1 MMIASA
7 QISVY
12 PLGQDRFGPAIKA
25 MGAALRHTAWLVRF
39 GPMRSTIVVGENTAI
54 SAALASAFAKAA
66 EPTGDD
72 GQHLQCLPRH
82 CRPRGLRIL

>member
-1 MMIASA
+1 VDQGAEVLGAYQYKQIPEARTAAVMIASA

-39 GPMRSTIVVGENTAI
+39 GP
-54 SAALASAFAKAA
+54 
-66 EPTGDD
+66 
-72 GQHLQCLPRH
+72 
-82 CRPRGLRIL
+82 